1 MNSKHVVLD
10 RSTFFSLKLFSL
22 YESRYEPRV
31 VMVMNNSANNNTV
44 AASTS
49 AVALALAPP
58 PHPPQ
63 PHRPSTS
70 CDRHPD
76 ERFTGFCPS
85 CLFDRLSVLDIT
97 VKNNSVASSS
107 RKPPSSSAAL
117 KAIFKPSSSSGT
129 LFPELRRTK
138 SFSAT
143 KAEALSLCAFEP
155 QRRSCDVRVRNT
167 LWSLFHEDVEHNSQT
182 KEGLSEID
190 LENINP
196 KVKSPLFE
204 EETEIEIVKDIN
216 CGNLKEP
223 RSVIDEIVEEEGE
236 EEFEVEEVKKV
247 KDFQM
252 EFNPQTMK
260 KKDFKEIA
268 GSFWSAA
275 SVFSKKLQKWRQKQK
290 LKKHRTGNLGAGSA
304 ALPVEKSIGRQL
316 RDTQSEIAEYG
327 YGRRSCD
334 TDPRFSIDA
343 GRFSL
348 DAGRVSVDD
357 PRYSFDEPRASWD
370 GYLIGRTAAPPRMP
384 SMLSV
389 VEDSPVRNH
398 VLRSDTPIPVEKPP
412 PSPPPQVSVM
422 DEIVPGGSAQTR
434 EYYLDSSSR
443 RRKSLDRSSST
454 RKLSASV
461 VAEINELKLSAS
473 NTQVKEAKDSISH
486 SHSHSNSVR
495 YDCCSVENNF
505 GMGVREN
512 VGTMECNKKGTTKK
526 SRRWSWNIFGLLH
539 WKNGNKY
546 EEEEGR
552 SGVDRTFLGS
562 WNVEPRN
569 GFDPKMMRS
578 NSSVSWRSSGTN
590 GGGFQRNSVDGYISG
605 KKKVSK
611 VENGMLKFYLTPSK
625 GRRRGSNSSTGQTMN
640 RAVSASQP
648 FGSTNVTNF
657 Y

>member
-1 MNSKHVVLD
+1 
-10 RSTFFSLKLFSL
+10 
-22 YESRYEPRV
+22 
-31 VMVMNNSANNNTV
+31 MVMNNPANNNPV
-44 AASTS
+44 AALS
-49 AVALALAPP
+49 AVALAPP

-97 VKNNSVASSS
+97 GKNTVASSS

-117 KAIFKPSSSSGT
+117 KAIFKPSSSSGS

-143 KAEALSLCAFEP
+143 KAEAFSLGAFEP

-167 LWSLFHEDVEHNSQT
+167 LWSLFHEDAEHNSQT
-182 KEGLSEID
+182 KEGLSVNCSEVD
-190 LENINP
+190 LERINSI
-196 KVKSPLFE
+196 VKSPVFE
-204 EETEIEIVKDIN
+204 EETIIESEQDNEKDIN
-216 CGNLKEP
+216 FGTFKEP
-223 RSVIDEIVEEEGE
+223 RSVIDEIVEEEE
-236 EEFEVEEVKKV
+236 EEEEIEEEETKKV
-247 KDFQM
+247 EDFQM
-252 EFNPQTMK
+252 EINPQTTK
-260 KKDFKEIA
+260 KTNRDFKEIA

-290 LKKHRTGNLGAGSA
+290 LKKHRTGAGSA

-357 PRYSFDEPRASWD
+357 PRYSFEEPRASWD

-398 VLRSDTPIPVEKPP
+398 VFRSDTQIPVENPP
-412 PSPPPQVSVM
+412 PVPGRVNE
-422 DEIVPGGSAQTR
+422 EIVPGGSAQTR

-454 RKLSASV
+454 RKISASV
-461 VAEINELKLSAS
+461 MAEIDELKL
-473 NTQVKEAKDSISH
+473 TQDREAKDLISH
-486 SHSHSNSVR
+486 SHSHSNSLR
-495 YDCCSVENNF
+495 DDCCSVENNYE
-505 GMGVREN
+505 MGVREN
-512 VGTMECNKKGTTKK
+512 VGTIECNKKRTKK
-526 SRRWSWNIFGLLH
+526 SRWSWNIFGLLH

-546 EEEEGR
+546 EEEEERR
-552 SGVDRTFLGS
+552 SGVDRTFSRS
-562 WNVEPRN
+562 WNVESRN
-569 GFDPKMMRS
+569 GFDPKMIRS
-578 NSSVSWRSSGTN
+578 NSSVSWRSSGTT
-590 GGGFQRNSVDGYISG
+590 GGGYQRNSVDGYISG

-611 VENGMLKFYLTPSK
+611 AENGMLKFYLTPGK
-625 GRRRGSNSSTGQTMN
+625 GRRRGSGNSAAPTN
-640 RAVSASQP
+640 RPVPGSQP
-648 FGSTNVTNF
+648 FGSRNVMNF

>member
-1 MNSKHVVLD
+1 
-10 RSTFFSLKLFSL
+10 
-22 YESRYEPRV
+22 
-31 VMVMNNSANNNTV
+31 MVMNNPANNNNNNSV
-44 AASTS
+44 AASVSS
-49 AVALALAPP
+49 ALALALAPP

-85 CLFDRLSVLDIT
+85 CLFDRLSGLDIT
-97 VKNNSVASSS
+97 TGKSTAVSVASSS

-117 KAIFKPSSSSGT
+117 KAIFKPSSSSGS
-129 LFPELRRTK
+129 LFQELRRTK

-143 KAEALSLCAFEP
+143 KAEALTFEP

-167 LWSLFHEDVEHNSQT
+167 LWSLFHEEEHNNSQNR
-182 KEGLSEID
+182 EGLLSEID
-190 LENINP
+190 LENANS
-196 KVKSPLFE
+196 VLKSPLFE
-204 EETEIEIVKDIN
+204 EETEIEIVKDIHEDVQRK
-216 CGNLKEP
+216 CILEP
-223 RSVIDEIVEEEGE
+223 NKSIISNIMEDTQEEKIE
-236 EEFEVEEVKKV
+236 KV
-247 KDFQM
+247 KDFEM
-252 EFNPQTMK
+252 EFNPQTTK
-260 KKDFKEIA
+260 KPNRDFKEIA

-290 LKKHRTGNLGAGSA
+290 LKKHRAGNLGAGSA
-304 ALPVEKSIGRQL
+304 ALPVEKSIGGQL

-343 GRFSL
+343 GRFSI

-370 GYLIGRTAAPPRMP
+370 GYMIGRTGAPPRMT

-398 VLRSDTPIPVEKPP
+398 VLRSDTHIPVEKPP
-412 PSPPPQVSVM
+412 PSPPLLVPGPVM

-443 RRKSLDRSSST
+443 RRKSLDRCSST

-461 VAEINELKLSAS
+461 VAEINEMKLS
-473 NTQVKEAKDSISH
+473 KESISH
-486 SHSHSNSVR
+486 SHSHSHSVR
-495 YDCCSVENNF
+495 DDCSVENTE
-505 GMGVREN
+505 MGVREN
-512 VGTMECNKKGTTKK
+512 VGTTMECNKKGTKK
-526 SRRWSWNIFGLLH
+526 PRWSWNLFGLLH
-539 WKNGNKY
+539 RKNGNKF

-552 SGVDRTFLGS
+552 SGVDRTFSGS
-562 WNVEPRN
+562 WNVESRK
-569 GFDPKMMRS
+569 GFDPKMIRS

-590 GGGFQRNSVDGYISG
+590 GGGFQRSSVDGCVSG

-611 VENGMLKFYLTPSK
+611 IENGMLKLYLTPSK
-625 GRRRGSNSSTGQTMN
+625 GRRRGSSNSTTN
-640 RAVSASQP
+640 RPVPASQP
-648 FGSTNVTNF
+648 FGSRNVMNF

>member
-1 MNSKHVVLD
+1 
-10 RSTFFSLKLFSL
+10 
-22 YESRYEPRV
+22 
-31 VMVMNNSANNNTV
+31 MVMNNPANNNNNNNSV
-44 AASTS
+44 AASVS
-49 AVALALAPP
+49 SALALAPP

-85 CLFDRLSVLDIT
+85 CLFDRLSGLDIT
-97 VKNNSVASSS
+97 TGKSTAVSVASSS

-117 KAIFKPSSSSGT
+117 KAIFKPSSSSSSGS
-129 LFPELRRTK
+129 LFQELRRTK

-143 KAEALSLCAFEP
+143 KAEALTFEP

-167 LWSLFHEDVEHNSQT
+167 LWSLFHEEEHNNSQNR
-182 KEGLSEID
+182 EGLLSEID
-190 LENINP
+190 LENANS
-196 KVKSPLFE
+196 VLKSPLFE
-204 EETEIEIVKDIN
+204 EETEIEIVKDITLR
-216 CGNLKEP
+216 NLKEP
-223 RSVIDEIVEEEGE
+223 RSVIDEIVEEEE
-236 EEFEVEEVKKV
+236 EEEEEEEIEKG
-247 KDFQM
+247 KDFEM
-252 EFNPQTMK
+252 EFTPQTTK
-260 KKDFKEIA
+260 KPNRDFKEIA

-290 LKKHRTGNLGAGSA
+290 LKKHRTGDLGAGSA

-370 GYLIGRTAAPPRMP
+370 GYMIGRTGAPPRMT

-398 VLRSDTPIPVEKPP
+398 VLRSDSHIPVEKPP
-412 PSPPPQVSVM
+412 PSPPPLVP

-443 RRKSLDRSSST
+443 RRKSLDRCSST

-461 VAEINELKLSAS
+461 VAEINEMKLS
-473 NTQVKEAKDSISH
+473 KESISH
-486 SHSHSNSVR
+486 SHSHSHSVR
-495 YDCCSVENNF
+495 DDCSVENTE
-505 GMGVREN
+505 MGVREN
-512 VGTMECNKKGTTKK
+512 AGTTMECNKKGTKK
-526 SRRWSWNIFGLLH
+526 SRWSWNLFGLLH
-539 WKNGNKY
+539 RKNGNKF
-546 EEEEGR
+546 EEEGR
-552 SGVDRTFLGS
+552 SGVDRTFSGS
-562 WNVEPRN
+562 WNVETRK
-569 GFDPKMMRS
+569 GFDPKMIRS

-590 GGGFQRNSVDGYISG
+590 GGGGFQRNSVDGCVSG

-611 VENGMLKFYLTPSK
+611 IENGMLKLYLTPSK
-625 GRRRGSNSSTGQTMN
+625 GRRRGSSNSTASTN
-640 RAVSASQP
+640 RPVPASQP
-648 FGSTNVTNF
+648 FGSRNVMNF

>member
-1 MNSKHVVLD
+1 
-10 RSTFFSLKLFSL
+10 
-22 YESRYEPRV
+22 
-31 VMVMNNSANNNTV
+31 MVMNNPANNNPV
-44 AASTS
+44 AASSAS
-49 AVALALAPP
+49 AVALAPP

-97 VKNNSVASSS
+97 GKNNNAVASSS
-107 RKPPSSSAAL
+107 KKPPSSSAAL
-117 KAIFKPSSSSGT
+117 KAIFKPSSSSGSF
-129 LFPELRRTK
+129 FPELRRTK
-138 SFSAT
+138 SFSAS
-143 KAEALSLCAFEP
+143 KAEAFSLGAFEP

-167 LWSLFHEDVEHNSQT
+167 LWSLFHEDAEHNSQT
-182 KEGLSEID
+182 KEGLSVNCSEID
-190 LENINP
+190 LERINSI
-196 KVKSPLFE
+196 VKSPVFE
-204 EETEIEIVKDIN
+204 EETEIESEQDNEKDIKFETF
-216 CGNLKEP
+216 KEP
-223 RSVIDEIVEEEGE
+223 RSVIDEIVEEEE
-236 EEFEVEEVKKV
+236 EEETKKV
-247 KDFQM
+247 EDFTM
-252 EFNPQTMK
+252 EFNPQTTAK
-260 KKDFKEIA
+260 KTNRDFKEIA

-290 LKKHRTGNLGAGSA
+290 LKKHRTGNLGAGSS
-304 ALPVEKSIGRQL
+304 ALPVEKAIGRQF

-357 PRYSFDEPRASWD
+357 PRYSFEEPRASWD
-370 GYLIGRTAAPPRMP
+370 GYLIGRAAAPMRMP

-398 VLRSDTPIPVEKPP
+398 VHRSDTHIPVEK
-412 PSPPPQVSVM
+412 SPQVSEAVI

-434 EYYLDSSSR
+434 EYYLDSSSSR

-461 VAEINELKLSAS
+461 MAEIDELKL
-473 NTQVKEAKDSISH
+473 TQDREAKDLV
-486 SHSHSNSVR
+486 SHSNSLR
-495 YDCCSVENNF
+495 DDCCSVENNYE
-505 GMGVREN
+505 MGVREN
-512 VGTMECNKKGTTKK
+512 VGTIECNKKRTKK
-526 SRRWSWNIFGLLH
+526 SRWSWNIFGLLH
-539 WKNGNKY
+539 RKNGNKY
-546 EEEEGR
+546 EEEERR
-552 SGVDRTFLGS
+552 SGVDRTFSGS

-569 GFDPKMMRS
+569 GFDPKMIRS
-578 NSSVSWRSSGTN
+578 NSSVSWRSSGTT
-590 GGGFQRNSVDGYISG
+590 GGGLQRNSVDGYISG

-611 VENGMLKFYLTPSK
+611 AENGMLKFYLTPGK
-625 GRRRGSNSSTGQTMN
+625 GRRRGSGNSTAPTS
-640 RAVSASQP
+640 RPVPASQP
-648 FGSTNVTNF
+648 FGSRNVMNF

>member
-1 MNSKHVVLD
+1 
-10 RSTFFSLKLFSL
+10 
-22 YESRYEPRV
+22 
-31 VMVMNNSANNNTV
+31 MVMNNPANNNNNNPV
-44 AASTS
+44 AASAS
-49 AVALALAPP
+49 ALALAPP

-85 CLFDRLSVLDIT
+85 CLFDRLSGLDIT
-97 VKNNSVASSS
+97 TGKNISIASSS

-117 KAIFKPSSSSGT
+117 KAIFRPSSSSSGL
-129 LFPELRRTK
+129 LFQELRRTK

-143 KAEALSLCAFEP
+143 KAEALTLGAFEP

-167 LWSLFHEDVEHNSQT
+167 LWSLFHEDVEHNDSQT
-182 KEGLSEID
+182 KEGLSEIN
-190 LENINP
+190 LENINS
-196 KVKSPLFE
+196 VIKSPLFE
-204 EETEIEIVKDIN
+204 DETEIEIVKDIT

-223 RSVIDEIVEEEGE
+223 RSVIDEIVEEEE
-236 EEFEVEEVKKV
+236 EEEEIEEEEIEKV
-247 KDFQM
+247 KDFEM
-252 EFNPQTMK
+252 EFNPQTTK
-260 KKDFKEIA
+260 KPNRDFKEIA

-275 SVFSKKLQKWRQKQK
+275 SVFSKKLQKWRQRQK

-370 GYLIGRTAAPPRMP
+370 GYFIGRTGAPPRMT

-398 VLRSDTPIPVEKPP
+398 VLRSDTHIPVEKPP
-412 PSPPPQVSVM
+412 PSPSLVPGHVV

-434 EYYLDSSSR
+434 EYYFDSSSR
-443 RRKSLDRSSST
+443 RRKSLDRCSST

-461 VAEINELKLSAS
+461 VAEIDEMKLSAS
-473 NTQVKEAKDSISH
+473 NAKDSISH
-486 SHSHSNSVR
+486 SLR
-495 YDCCSVENNF
+495 DDCSVENSE
-505 GMGVREN
+505 MGVREN
-512 VGTMECNKKGTTKK
+512 VGTMECNKKGTKK
-526 SRRWSWNIFGLLH
+526 SRWSWNIFGLLH
-539 WKNGNKY
+539 RKNGNKF
-546 EEEEGR
+546 EEQEGR
-552 SGVDRTFLGS
+552 SGVDRTFSGS
-562 WNVEPRN
+562 WNVETRK
-569 GFDPKMMRS
+569 GFDPKMIRS

-590 GGGFQRNSVDGYISG
+590 GGGFQRNSVDGYASG

-611 VENGMLKFYLTPSK
+611 IENEMFKFYLTQSK
-625 GRRRGSNSSTGQTMN
+625 GRRRGSSNSTASTN
-640 RAVSASQP
+640 RPVPASQP
-648 FGSTNVTNF
+648 FGSRNVMNF